1 MIKKTLFATVVA
13 AAALCMAI
21 PAAAEPQVFTTSDGV
36 LSIELPDENW
46 KEMADPAK
54 WVSFSDGANLITLE
68 HLSNGE
74 TLPDIAIAD
83 DHYVNVYQAIASTQ
97 NEVFIITGSV
107 VDSAKI
113 TDVCNAIMSVK
124 VLKYDTKLAVKKQQ
138 QETSAGYTIVAMDA
152 TMYATAGVNV
162 RAGYS
167 TNDQILGGI
176 GTGTSV
182 HVTGKVQKDGADLG
196 WYQVSYNN
204 GTGYISASFLS
215 DKAPAAASTNS
226 NASGS
231 VQFTGEARTIYASD
245 GSAVT
250 IYKRTDGKWSD
261 SQGLPYTQILDYE
274 FQQDRDGITYT
285 TNKPQTGNSN
295 TPLASGFTAY
305 WPNSNATT
313 LTPYSDGYYYSSDW
327 VRYTDNMD
335 GSYSGA
341 DGSTLYDYDPISGS
355 PDDAYEGD
363 Y

>member
-1 MIKKTLFATVVA
+1 MIKKTLFAAVVA

-138 QETSAGYTIVAMDA
+138 QETSTGYTIVAMDA

-204 GTGYISASFLS
+204 GTGYISASFLT
-215 DKAPAAASTNS
+215 DKAPASSSQSSSA
-226 NASGS
+226 
-231 VQFTGEARTIYASD
+231 QFTGEARTIYEID
-245 GSAVT
+245 GAAVT
-250 IYKRTDGKWSD
+250 VYKRTDGQWVD
-261 SQGLPYTQILDYE
+261 SQGGVYTQITDYE
-274 FQQDRDGITYT
+274 FSGANGAVLT
-285 TNKPQTGNSN
+285 TNKPQAYSGNE
-295 TPLASGFTAY
+295 PLASGFTAY

-327 VRYTDNMD
+327 VRYTDNQD
-335 GSYSGA
+335 GSYSGV

>member
-1 MIKKTLFATVVA
+1 MIKKTLFAAVVA

-138 QETSAGYTIVAMDA
+138 QDTSTGYTIVAMDA

-204 GTGYISASFLS
+204 GTGYISASFLT
-215 DKAPAAASTNS
+215 DKAPASSSQSSSA
-226 NASGS
+226 
-231 VQFTGEARTIYASD
+231 QFTGEARTIYEID
-245 GSAVT
+245 GAAVT
-250 IYKRTDGKWSD
+250 VYKRTDGQWVD
-261 SQGLPYTQILDYE
+261 SQGGVYTQITDYE
-274 FQQDRDGITYT
+274 FSGANGAVLT
-285 TNKPQTGNSN
+285 TNKPQAYSGNE
-295 TPLASGFTAY
+295 PLSSGFTAY

-313 LTPYSDGYYYSSDW
+313 LTPYSDGYYYSSEW
-327 VRYTDNMD
+327 VRYTDNQD
-335 GSYSGA
+335 GSYSGV

>member
-1 MIKKTLFATVVA
+1 MIKKTIFAAVVA
-13 AAALCMAI
+13 AAALCLTI
-21 PAAAEPQVFTTSDGV
+21 PAAAEPQTYTTGDGV
-36 LSIELPDENW
+36 LSIDLPDENW
-46 KEMADPAK
+46 KEMSDPGK

-74 TLPDIAIAD
+74 DLPDISIAD

-113 TDVCNAIMSVK
+113 GDVCNAIMSVK
-124 VLKYDTKLAVKKQQ
+124 VLKYDTKLAVKKEQ

-196 WYQVSYNN
+196 WYQVSYESK
-204 GTGYISASFLS
+204 TGFISASFLT
-215 DKAPAAASTNS
+215 DKAPSTDASQ
-226 NASGS
+226 SGG
-231 VQFTGEARTIYASD
+231 QFTGEARTIYEID
-245 GSAVT
+245 GAAVT
-250 IYKRTDGKWSD
+250 VYKKTDGQWVD
-261 SQGLPYTQILDYE
+261 SQGNTYTQITDYE
-274 FQQDRDGITYT
+274 FQSANGVVLT
-285 TNKPQTGNSN
+285 TNKPQAYSGNE
-295 TPLASGFTAY
+295 PLSSGFTAF
-305 WPNSNATT
+305 WANGNATT
-313 LTPYSDGYYYSSDW
+313 LTPYSDGYYYSSEW
-327 VRYTDNMD
+327 VRYTDNQN

-341 DGSTLYDYDPISGS
+341 DGTVLYDYDPISGN
-355 PDDAYEGD
+355 PADAYESD
-363 Y
+363 

>member
-1 MIKKTLFATVVA
+1 MIKKTIFAAVVA
-13 AAALCMAI
+13 TAAFCLTI
-21 PAAAEPQVFTTSDGV
+21 PAAAEPQTYTTGDGV
-36 LSIELPDENW
+36 LSIDLPDENW
-46 KEMADPAK
+46 KEMSDPGK

-74 TLPDIAIAD
+74 DLPDISIAD

-113 TDVCNAIMSVK
+113 GDVCNAIMSVK
-124 VLKYDTKLAVKKQQ
+124 VLKYDTKLAVKKEQ

-167 TNDQILGGI
+167 TSDQILGGI

-182 HVTGKVQKDGADLG
+182 HVTGKVQKDGADIG

-204 GTGYISASFLS
+204 GTGYISSSFLS
-215 DKAPAAASTNS
+215 DKAPSGSTD
-226 NASGS
+226 SGS
-231 VQFTGEARTIYASD
+231 VQFTGDARTIYAND

-261 SQGLPYTQILDYE
+261 SQGNTYTQVLDYE
-274 FQQDRDGITYT
+274 FQGDKDGSSYT
-285 TNKPQTGNSN
+285 TNKPQTSSTNV
-295 TPLASGFTAY
+295 PLASGFTAY

-313 LTPYSDGYYYSSDW
+313 LTPYSDGYYYSSEW
-327 VRYTDNMD
+327 VRYTDNQD

-355 PDDAYEGD
+355 PDDAYAAD
-363 Y
+363 

>member
-1 MIKKTLFATVVA
+1 MIKKTILAAVIA
-13 AAALCMAI
+13 AAALCLTI
-21 PAAAEPQVFTTSDGV
+21 PAAAEPQTYTTSDGV
-36 LSIELPDENW
+36 LSIDLPDENW
-46 KEMADPAK
+46 KEMSDPGK

-74 TLPDIAIAD
+74 DLPDISIAD

-113 TDVCNAIMSVK
+113 GDVCNAIMSVK
-124 VLKYDTKLAVKKQQ
+124 VLKYDTKLAVKKEQ

-167 TNDQILGGI
+167 TSDQILGGI

-196 WYQVSYNN
+196 CYQVAYN
-204 GTGYISASFLS
+204 GASAYISTSFLT
-215 DKAPAAASTNS
+215 DKAPASSSQSSSA
-226 NASGS
+226 
-231 VQFTGEARTIYASD
+231 QFTGESRTIYEID
-245 GSAVT
+245 GAAVT
-250 IYKRTDGKWSD
+250 VYKRTDGQWVD
-261 SQGLPYTQILDYE
+261 SQGGVYTQITDYE
-274 FQQDRDGITYT
+274 FSGANGAVLT
-285 TNKPQTGNSN
+285 TNKPQAYSGNE
-295 TPLASGFTAY
+295 PLSSGFTAY

-313 LTPYSDGYYYSSDW
+313 LTPYSDGYYYSSEW
-327 VRYTDNMD
+327 VRYTDNQD
-335 GSYSGA
+335 GSYSGV

-355 PDDAYEGD
+355 PDDAYAAD
-363 Y
+363 

>member
-1 MIKKTLFATVVA
+1 MIKKTLFAAVVA

-138 QETSAGYTIVAMDA
+138 QETSTGYTIVAMDA

-204 GTGYISASFLS
+204 GTGYISASFLT
-215 DKAPAAASTNS
+215 DKAPASSSQSSSA
-226 NASGS
+226 
-231 VQFTGEARTIYASD
+231 QFTGEARTIYEID
-245 GSAVT
+245 GAAVT
-250 IYKRTDGKWSD
+250 VYKRTDGQWVD
-261 SQGLPYTQILDYE
+261 SQGGVYTQITDYE
-274 FQQDRDGITYT
+274 FSGANGAVLT
-285 TNKPQTGNSN
+285 TNKPQAYSGNE
-295 TPLASGFTAY
+295 PLSSGFTAY

-313 LTPYSDGYYYSSDW
+313 LTPYSDGYYYSSEW
-327 VRYTDNMD
+327 VRYTDNQD
-335 GSYSGA
+335 GSYSGV